1 MMESNAMSNLFDYE
15 LPEEDSENFVTLLQ
29 NPNAVIKRIV
39 SNTLKTPQEFL
50 DKTKDEWVVVLKGCA
65 KLEING
71 IVHKLKAGD
80 SLFIPA
86 NTKHTLLKTKKVV
99 VWLAVY
105 INNEEG
111 CA

>member
-1 MMESNAMSNLFDYE
+1 MLNLFNFE
-15 LPEEDSENFVTLLQ
+15 LPVVDDENFTTLLQ
-29 NPNAVIKRIV
+29 HPNIEIKRIV

-50 DKTKDEWVVVLKGCA
+50 QKDTDEWVVVLKGCA

-105 INNEEG
+105 IKKEG
-111 CA
+111 NV

>member
-1 MMESNAMSNLFDYE
+1 MSNLYEYE
-15 LPEEDSENFVTLLQ
+15 LPEVDSENFVTLLQ
-29 NPNAVIKRIV
+29 NPNVEIKRIV
-39 SNTLKTPQEFL
+39 SNTLKTPQKFL

-80 SLFIPA
+80 TLFIPA

-105 INNEEG
+105 IKKRG
-111 CA
+111 K

>member
-1 MMESNAMSNLFDYE
+1 MANLFDYE
-15 LPEEDSENFVTLLQ
+15 LPELDSENFVTLLE

-50 DKTKDEWVVVLKGCA
+50 DEIKDEWVIVLKGCA

-105 INNEEG
+105 IKKEG
-111 CA
+111 SV

>member
-1 MMESNAMSNLFDYE
+1 MLNLFNFE
-15 LPEEDSENFVTLLQ
+15 LPVVDDENFTTLLQ
-29 NPNAVIKRIV
+29 HPNIEIKRIV

-50 DKTKDEWVVVLKGCA
+50 QKDTDEWVVVLKGCA

-80 SLFIPA
+80 NLFIPA

-105 INNEEG
+105 IKKEENI
-111 CA
+111 

>member
-1 MMESNAMSNLFDYE
+1 MSNIFDFE
-15 LPEEDSENFVTLLQ
+15 LPKLDSENFTTLLQ
-29 NPNAVIKRIV
+29 DKNVEIKTIV
-39 SNTLKTPQEFL
+39 SNTLKTPQTFKQ
-50 DKTKDEWVVVLKGCA
+50 DKDEWVVVLKGCA

-86 NTKHTLLKTKKVV
+86 QTQHILQKTKKVV

-105 INNEEG
+105 IK
-111 CA
+111 